1 MTTQHFACPL
11 AAAAKNTPDAPVL
24 LLPEEKVS
32 YREFQ
37 ALVDRN
43 ALQLVKR
50 GLRTGDVA
58 GLAAPPSVATLGWFM
73 GIVRA
78 GGVVCP
84 VDPRF
89 PDDYRRDLLSSVSPS
104 LVLGETSPAFTII
117 DAAETPSLPQFSA
130 ARPATLVFT
139 SGSTGKPKATLHSLV
154 NHLYSAQRANANM
167 PIAPGDAWLLSLG
180 IHHVAG
186 IGILFRCWTVGAAVV
201 LPHDAPLAE
210 AIHDT
215 RITHVSLVPT
225 QLARIL
231 DDEAAAERLRTMKA
245 ILLGGATAPAG
256 LLRRAHNAGLPIHT
270 SYGMTE
276 TASQIT
282 ATRPGDPLEK
292 LLTSGRPLGPGA
304 VCLAEDDEI
313 TVGGPTLFL
322 GYLQNGK
329 LTKPFTRDGWF
340 PTGDLGFIDEDGY
353 LAVTGRRDNMFLVGG
368 ENVQPEEV
376 EAALCA
382 LADVADALVVPVP
395 HPEYGTSPVA
405 FVRMA
410 DGSMPNGTVLR
421 ATLLEHLPKFKVP
434 RHWFALESFGQ
445 KRGSARRPATTS
457 GMKPDRKALAER
469 AARTICKKKRQ

>member
-1 MTTQHFACPL
+1 MTTQRFACPL
-11 AAAAKNTPDAPVL
+11 AAAAKTSPDAPVL
-24 LLPEEKVS
+24 LSHEGTIS
-32 YREFQ
+32 YREFE

-43 ALQLVKR
+43 ALQLLTR
-50 GLRTGDVA
+50 GLRTGDVV
-58 GLAAPPSVATLGWFM
+58 GLAAPPSLATLGWFM

-84 VDPRF
+84 VDPWF
-89 PDDYRRDLLSSVSPS
+89 PDDYRRDLLSSVSPA
-104 LVLGETSPAFTII
+104 LVLGNTPPLFTVI
-117 DAAETPSLPQFSA
+117 DAAETPSLPQLSA

-139 SGSTGKPKATLHSLV
+139 SGSTGKPKAALHSLA
-154 NHLYSAQRANANM
+154 NHLHSAQRANANM
-167 PIAPGDAWLLSLG
+167 PLAPGDGWLLSLG
-180 IHHVAG
+180 IHHAAG
-186 IGILFRCWTVGAAVV
+186 IGILFRCWTAGAAVV
-201 LPHDAPLAE
+201 LPEDAPLAE

-215 RITHVSLVPT
+215 RVTHLSLVPA

-231 DDEAAAERLRTMKA
+231 EDEAAAERLRTMKA
-245 ILLGGATAPAG
+245 VLLGGAAVPSE

-304 VCLAEDDEI
+304 VCLAEEDEI

-322 GYLQNGK
+322 GYLQNGR
-329 LTKPFTRDGWF
+329 LTKPFTPDGWF
-340 PTGDLGFIDEDGY
+340 PTGDLGSIDEDGY
-353 LAVTGRRDNMFLVGG
+353 LAVTGRRDNMFLAGG

-382 LADVADALVVPVP
+382 LPGVAEAVVVPVP
-395 HPEYGTSPVA
+395 HPDYGASPAA

-421 ATLLEHLPKFKVP
+421 AALLEQLPKFKVA
-434 RHWFALESFGQ
+434 RHWLPWPEDLAQGIKLN
-445 KRGSARRPATTS
+445 RRQ
-457 GMKPDRKALAER
+457 LAER
-469 AARTICKKKRQ
+469 AERAIRGA